1 MFYTVASLP
10 ALSLVHSIFLF
21 LSLKYI
27 QKIDRQFVV
36 KGDTINYTA
45 CISNEGIL
53 MFPYIKVIFY
63 NTSALLDTQLQEKSF
78 SLPPLGKIDL
88 SFKLKFHYRGNYEIG
103 IKYIEMDDLLGIFKI
118 KHKIRSPMYL
128 TVYPKIISLEKML
141 LLSDSSPEHNSN
153 KYNTFFED
161 LFNVLDIRKY
171 AYGDSL
177 KRIHWKLTAKV
188 GELMVK
194 KYLHTSDKEIYLI
207 LDLKK
212 NRLSAEVNIII
223 EDKIIEAIISV
234 IYYCL
239 CSRIPVN
246 LLYYK
251 DKLMNI
257 EAKSPL
263 SFDGIYKNLACISFN
278 EETGL
283 EDILGTFFVDNID
296 KTNIIAFTS
305 NIDFTLY
312 CQLCKLQAYGYNMGF
327 VYISDEEITGIK
339 DPDKDNMLRSLRETG
354 INVFKVNIHDDLKP
368 ILEQQVI

>member
-1 MFYTVASLP
+1 M
-10 ALSLVHSIFLF
+10 SILNK
-21 LSLKYI
+21 S
-27 QKIDRQFVV
+27 
-36 KGDTINYTA
+36 
-45 CISNEGIL
+45 IL

-63 NTSALLDTQLQEKSF
+63 NTFALLDTQLQEKSF
-78 SLPPLGKIDL
+78 SLPPFGKADL
-88 SFKLKFHYRGNYEIG
+88 SFKLRFHYRGNYEIG
-103 IKYIEMDDLLGIFKI
+103 IKYIEIDDLLGIFKI
-118 KHKIRSPMYL
+118 KHKIKSPMYL

-141 LLSDSSPEHNSN
+141 LSSDSSPENNSN

-161 LFNVLDIRKY
+161 LFNVLDVRKY

-194 KYLHTSDKEIYLI
+194 KYLHTSDKEILLI

-212 NRLSAEVNIII
+212 NQLTTEANIII
-223 EDKIIEAIISV
+223 EDKTIEAIVSV

-251 DKLMNI
+251 NKWMKT
-257 EAKSPL
+257 EARSPL

-283 EDILGTFFVDNID
+283 EDILETFSVDNID
-296 KTNIIAFTS
+296 KTNIIIFTS

-312 CQLCKLQAYGYNMGF
+312 CQICKLQTYGYNMGF
-327 VYISDEEITGIK
+327 VYISDEEITGIN
-339 DPDKDNMLRSLRETG
+339 DPNKDNMLKSLQETG
-354 INVFKVNIHDDLKP
+354 VNVFKVNINDDIKP